1 MHIDTH
7 VHFRDEEQENK
18 ETIKHGLEVARD
30 SGVVAVFDMP
40 NTKRP
45 VITRERVLDRL
56 KLAKDANVPEV
67 FYGLY
72 IGLTADSEQIKQAVQ
87 VYREF
92 KEVVGMKLYAGHSV
106 GDLGVVDF
114 EAQRT
119 VYKTLSNEGYDGVLV
134 VHCEKEDEINRGN
147 FDPLRAMTHCFAQPE
162 EAEIESVRD
171 QIKLA
176 YETNFMGKLHIAH
189 ISSPKA
195 VELVVEAKKQEM
207 DISSEICPHHFIYDW
222 RRMNSKEGLLWKMN
236 PPLRSPESRDQML
249 QYLHKGEIDWIA
261 TDHAP
266 HSLDE
271 KMKEPF
277 MSGIPG
283 IAWWPIFEE
292 FLRRHDFSDNE
303 IERLTFSNA
312 VERFSIDVPTKKPRK
327 LKDSR
332 GDYPFNP
339 YEPMEK
345 ELKWSNARR

>member
-1 MHIDTH
+1 MYIDSH
-7 VHFRDEEQENK
+7 VHFRDEEQASK

-56 KLAKDANVPEV
+56 RLAKEAKVPEV

-72 IGLTADSEQIKQAVQ
+72 MGLTENPEQIKQAVE

-92 KEVVGMKLYAGHSV
+92 KEVVGMKLFAGHSV
-106 GDLGVVDF
+106 GDLGVIDIKD
-114 EAQRT
+114 QRI
-119 VYKTLSNEGYDGVLV
+119 VYEILSKEGYDGVLV
-134 VHCEKEDEINRGN
+134 VHCEKESLIHREN
-147 FDPLRAMTHCFAQPE
+147 FDPLHAITHCHAQPE

-176 YETNFMGKLHIAH
+176 YETNFRGKLHIAH

-195 VELVVEAKKQEM
+195 VELVVEAKKRGLN
-207 DISSEICPHHFIYDW
+207 ISSGICPHHFIYDW
-222 RRMNSKEGLLWKMN
+222 KQMNAENGLIWKMN
-236 PPLRSPESRDQML
+236 PPLRSPESMEQML
-249 QYLHKGEIDWIA
+249 NFLREGKIDWIE

-283 IAWWPIFEE
+283 LPWWPVFEE
-292 FLRRHDFSDNE
+292 FLRQHDFSDDQ
-303 IERLTFSNA
+303 IEKLTFSNA
-312 VERFSIDVPTKKPRK
+312 AERFDLDISQKKPINLVDRRK
-327 LKDSR
+327 
-332 GDYPFNP
+332 DYPFNP
-339 YEPMEK
+339 FAPMEK
-345 ELKWSNARR
+345 ELGWRL